1 MNTIELLYRLRINGI
16 DNWTMEFVGSGQDEY
31 VEKMKELISNKF
43 MNLDS
48 AFLDSFIDDIYPDIF
63 G

>member
-1 MNTIELLYRLRINGI
+1 
-16 DNWTMEFVGSGQDEY
+16 
-31 VEKMKELISNKF
+31 MKEMITHKF
-43 MNLDS
+43 MNLDA

>member
-1 MNTIELLYRLRINGI
+1 
-16 DNWTMEFVGSGQDEY
+16 
-31 VEKMKELISNKF
+31 MKELITKKF
-43 MNLDS
+43 LNLDD